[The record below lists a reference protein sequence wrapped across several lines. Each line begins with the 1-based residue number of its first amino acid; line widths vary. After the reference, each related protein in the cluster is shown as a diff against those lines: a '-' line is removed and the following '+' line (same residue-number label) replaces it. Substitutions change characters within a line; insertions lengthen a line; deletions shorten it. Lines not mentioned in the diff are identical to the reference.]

1 MSAQQYRINTQ
12 KRGNNNYLSGNSDMA
27 IKRNIGRRD
36 LGIRL
41 CISLILIYFGF
52 INETLIDDQIARL
65 ILGIFGSISLLIAS
79 IGFCPFYPLIGYSS
93 TCQRKNRHHRQP

>member
-1 MSAQQYRINTQ
+1 
-12 KRGNNNYLSGNSDMA
+12 MA

-65 ILGIFGSISLLIAS
+65 MLGIFGSISLLIAI
-79 IGFCPFYPLIGYSS
+79 IGFCPFYPLIGFNSA
-93 TCQRKNRHHRQP
+93 CERKNKPQKQI

>member
-1 MSAQQYRINTQ
+1 
-12 KRGNNNYLSGNSDMA
+12 MA

-65 ILGIFGSISLLIAS
+65 MLGIFGSISLLIAI
-79 IGFCPFYPLIGYSS
+79 IGFCPFYPLIGYNS
-93 TCQRKNRHHRQP
+93 TCQHKDKPHRQV